1 VLKYAYIGKEAIME
15 KILCSIYAQDGSFTY
30 EHKTHKERGIAYKPH
45 NHSGYEVF
53 LLLKGE
59 GLFMV
64 EGTGYLLKPMDII
77 ITRSDEIH
85 EISYDEVTEYDRVVI
100 HVEDSFF
107 EKFDCLHYTEIF
119 NNRKIGENNLI
130 DHDSVKK
137 SELFDTL
144 KRLEKYI
151 KSDTESNIPVVQG
164 VMIEFLHQ
172 LNEFKT
178 AGGVVRSETVKTV
191 MEYINSNIGETL
203 LLDHLADMFFI
214 SKYHLCRSF
223 KKYTGL
229 TVNQYITYRRLMLVR
244 ELHSQG
250 KSLSV
255 ASMESGFSSYS
266 SFYKAYTKETGY
278 APSEGMGR
286 KN

>member
-1 VLKYAYIGKEAIME
+1 ME

-30 EHKTHKERGIAYKPH
+30 EHKSHKERGIAYKPH

-59 GLFMV
+59 VLFMV
-64 EGTGYLLKPMDII
+64 EGTGYPLKPMDII

-85 EISYDEVTEYDRVVI
+85 EISYDEVTECDRVVI
-100 HVEDSFF
+100 HIEDSFF
-107 EKFDCLHYTEIF
+107 EKFNCMHYTEIF

-130 DHDSVKK
+130 HHDSAKK

-151 KSDTESNIPVVQG
+151 KSNTGSNEPIVQG
-164 VMIEFLHQ
+164 VMVELFHQ

-178 AGGVVRSETVKTV
+178 AAGMIRNETVKNV
-191 MEYINSNIGETL
+191 MEYINSNIGESL
-203 LLDHLADMFFI
+203 LLDHLADTFFI

-250 KSLSV
+250 KTLSA
-255 ASMESGFSSYS
+255 ASIESGFSSYS
-266 SFYKAYTKETGY
+266 SFYKAYIKETGY
-278 APSEGMGR
+278 APSEDLGR